1 MAAKRTPLTKAK
13 KGGLKDA
20 YFEDLLSAVLKG
32 AIASCNLDP
41 KLVEDLQ
48 VGTVRTPRG
57 GATLSRMA
65 ALHAGLPESCSVSSV
80 NRQCSS
86 SLQAVWTIANQIR
99 NGDIDIGIGA
109 GVESM
114 SKHYTNAVL
123 DHEIGNEIQT
133 HPGKTQPSI

>member
-1 MAAKRTPLTKAK
+1 M
-13 KGGLKDA
+13 
-20 YFEDLLSAVLKG
+20 LSAVLRG
-32 AIASCNLDP
+32 AITSCNLDP

-114 SKHYTNAVL
+114 SRFFTSATV
-123 DHEIGNEIQT
+123 DHDVSEEIQQNPCKRDTFVCMELGEYQT
-133 HPGKTQPSI
+133 HPPNS